1 MGVKRAVKANT
12 AQQRNLQSYFDE
24 FIAQK
29 RATHCAESTIKTY
42 TESFDKFKTFYK
54 DRKPQDINKAVI
66 FEYINYLDKTGIR
79 SVSVNHYLRDLRAF
93 VNWCAGEGLYSR
105 FVVPMVKEQEVIKET
120 YTDKELKA
128 LLAKPQKTASFAEWR
143 TWTIINWVLAT
154 GNRAE
159 TICNVCLE
167 DLNFEYKEIVLRH
180 TKNKK
185 ALQIPMGREISQIL
199 KDYIR
204 MFRYNASGQDFLF
217 CNIAGERLST
227 NALKLSIRAYN
238 LKRGVS
244 KTSIHALRHT
254 FAKLWVMNKGDVFR
268 LQKILGHSDLSV
280 TRRYVEMFE
289 EDLKED
295 FDLFNPLDNL
305 KVSGGMKQIIQK
317 AV

>member
-1 MGVKRAVKANT
+1 M
-12 AQQRNLQSYFDE
+12 
-24 FIAQK
+24 
-29 RATHCAESTIKTY
+29 
-42 TESFDKFKTFYK
+42 
-54 DRKPQDINKAVI
+54 KP
-66 FEYINYLDKTGIR
+66 E
-79 SVSVNHYLRDLRAF
+79 
-93 VNWCAGEGLYSR
+93 
-105 FVVPMVKEQEVIKET
+105 
-120 YTDKELKA
+120 
-128 LLAKPQKTASFAEWR
+128 KTANFAEWR

-167 DLNFEYKEIVLRH
+167 DLNFDYKEIILRH

-185 ALQIPMGREISQIL
+185 ALQIPMGREIPQIL

-227 NALKLSIRAYN
+227 NALKLSIRDYN
-238 LKRGVS
+238 LKRGVT
-244 KTSIHALRHT
+244 KTSIHAFRHT

-280 TRRYVEMFE
+280 TRRYVEMFG

-295 FDLFNPLDNL
+295 FDSFNPLDNL
-305 KVSGGMKQIIQK
+305 KVSGGMKQTIQK